1 MKYLKGCTIEHDEA
15 GIYVYR
21 DTTCLFKIQ
30 LKLFSPFYNETGD
43 DDDIIAEE
51 IAKFITTTLE
61 TKLQQNEVNH

>member
-1 MKYLKGCTIEHDEA
+1 MEYLKGCTIEYDEA

-21 DTTCLFKIQ
+21 DTQCLFKIQ

-43 DDDIIAEE
+43 DSTWTAEE

-61 TKLQQNEVNH
+61 TKINQNEVNH